1 MIEEPDWNERWKEAM
16 RGASWMRRQKDPI
29 EYFDRKAK
37 WYNKVVMKRSS
48 YIFQTIAKLPVD
60 HECTILD
67 IGSGPGALCIPLAK
81 KAKKITAIE
90 PSRGMFQYL
99 LENTQKEGLGNITC
113 MNKRWEDVDLGKDI
127 EAHDIVI
134 ASHSLAM
141 LDLKKALSKIDKA
154 ANHSVHLFASAGRQ
168 TGENRGLWPK
178 LYGEKQ
184 VPGPG
189 YIYIVNILY
198 QMGICANIETWEYE
212 TRQRLS
218 SLDEA
223 VQERLEYFEYP
234 KLPRAEEIIREHL
247 AKTLVE
253 EEGALWSKH
262 KTKTAMIW
270 WKKETED

>member
-1 MIEEPDWNERWKEAM
+1 MIEEIDWNELWKEKTI
-16 RGASWMRRQKDPI
+16 RASWWRQQTDPV

-37 WYNKVVMKRSS
+37 WYSKVILKRTEHL
-48 YIFQTIAKLPVD
+48 QETISKFGVD
-60 HECTILD
+60 RDSTVLD
-67 IGSGPGALCIPLAK
+67 IGSGPGMLCIPLAK
-81 KAKKITAIE
+81 MAKNITAIE
-90 PSRGMFQYL
+90 PSKGMLQYL
-99 LENTQKEGLGNITC
+99 RENVQKEGLGNITSI
-113 MNKRWEDVDLGKDI
+113 NKKWEDVELGKDI
-127 EAHDIVI
+127 ERHDIVI
-134 ASHSLAM
+134 AAHSLAV
-141 LDLKKALSKIDKA
+141 LDLKAALLKMNEV
-154 ANHSVHLFASAGRQ
+154 ANRRIYILATAGRQ
-168 TGENRGLWPK
+168 TGNNKGLWSK
-178 LYGEKQ
+178 LHGEKC

-212 TRQRLS
+212 TRLRLS

-253 EEGALWSKH
+253 EEGALWSKR

-270 WKKETED
+270 WKKETGD